1 MQIRLHGTA
10 TENAAALAVLGSVLD
25 IRAVSRPYP
34 DRSPSQH
41 ERIYLD
47 VEPPP
52 AQPIHQ

>member
-1 MQIRLHGTA
+1 MRIRLHGTA
-10 TENAAALAVLGSVLD
+10 TENVAALAVLGSVLD

-47 VEPPP
+47 VELPDH
-52 AQPIHQ
+52 PIHQ